1 MEAVPGAAAGDRAPA
16 ELARPARFGSPS
28 SCRCPQVLQKEEHS
42 TLSPQETDQLLG
54 SGSGALGDH
63 DALAMM
69 RQTHAMMHQMEQ
81 EMARSFG
88 GGLLGGLLGG
98 GLFGAPLQPGGP
110 PPPHPGGPPRAPRS
124 PPPPPPQ
131 VRVYEV

>member
-1 MEAVPGAAAGDRAPA
+1 MEAVPWAAAGDRAPA

-69 RQTHAMMHQMEQ
+69 RQTHAMTSVFMRHLS
-81 EMARSFG
+81 RYFR
-88 GGLLGGLLGG
+88 LLV
-98 GLFGAPLQPGGP
+98 
-110 PPPHPGGPPRAPRS
+110 S
-124 PPPPPPQ
+124 Q
-131 VRVYEV
+131 VTRLSST